1 MYNITFFL
9 QTVRL
14 QTAEQASAHL
24 VIPSVAFTV
33 ASAAT
38 GTLIAR
44 LGSPWPTLQASRNL
58 LFLGSVGSVAMV
70 ALLPKLGAPDIT
82 YDFLLTLSTFGV
94 GMMAPS
100 TLLTLLNLCNTE
112 EHATINGAFIM
123 MRSLGILAATSLST
137 TIIQNTFQG
146 YVNLH
151 NYSDTVRRVKLTI

>member
-1 MYNITFFL
+1 MYNITFFF

-44 LGSPWPTLQASRNL
+44 LGTPWPTLQASRNL
-58 LFLGSVGSVAMV
+58 LLLGSVGSVVMV
-70 ALLPKLGAPDIT
+70 ALLPRLGAPGIT

-100 TLLTLLNLCNTE
+100 TLLTLLNLCDTK
-112 EHATINGAFIM
+112 EHATVNGAFIM
-123 MRSLGILAATSLST
+123 MRSLGVLAATSLST
-137 TIIQNTFQG
+137 TVIQNTFQG
-146 YVNLH
+146 YMELH
-151 NYSDTVRRVKLTI
+151 TYSDAVRQVNSA